1 MLGERE
7 TKLGAVETWQHAQ
20 ACADLF
26 RRNRDRIEGVLVCLP
41 NFGDEKGVADVL
53 RLSALDVP
61 VLVQACP
68 DDLDQ
73 FNVQRRR
80 DAFCGKI
87 SVCNNLRQY
96 GIPFT
101 LTERHTIGLNTA
113 EFKQELANFVAVC
126 RVVRGMAIDGE
137 RGLSLRELTTTLGH
151 PELFV
156 PALALLAIVA
166 CIVIYRFKPPALSLV
181 SGATAVALL
190 ASPHTMYYDGGL
202 ALLGIVAISRG
213 RLTLVVGFLAAGL
226 LFVPAP
232 VSPLVLGSLFLCG
245 LGLACL
251 TDLPSG
257 KTAEPAFPSSLPLFP
272 DEVRGS

>member
-1 MLGERE
+1 MASHTLAVVIGNRDFFPDQLVSEARRDLVTLFQSLDIDAVMLGERE

-101 LTERHTIGLNTA
+101 LTADHT
-113 EFKQELANFVAVC
+113 V
-126 RVVRGMAIDGE
+126 
-137 RGLSLRELTTTLGH
+137 H
-151 PELFV
+151 PS
-156 PALALLAIVA
+156 A
-166 CIVIYRFKPPALSLV
+166 
-181 SGATAVALL
+181 
-190 ASPHTMYYDGGL
+190 ASF
-202 ALLGIVAISRG
+202 R
-213 RLTLVVGFLAAGL
+213 
-226 LFVPAP
+226 
-232 VSPLVLGSLFLCG
+232 
-245 LGLACL
+245 
-251 TDLPSG
+251 TDLLRFIQNLMHCRSPS
-257 KTAEPAFPSSLPLFP
+257 EL
-272 DEVRGS
+272 VRRRRVLQRCSC